1 MKKMILTAAGACCA
15 AAAFKLLTPV
25 RAEAW
30 FSAAHKQLTEEALD
44 LLERE
49 GKLKQLAF
57 YKPYAEQL
65 MKGCVD
71 PDLDGDPDK
80 GSGTHYYSVALPKGK
95 ALPQKDG
102 YFPNRLGSYSRSAR
116 TSMEENYAAAL
127 LLFRAGKTEQSM
139 YALGRAVHFL
149 EDVACPVHTANMQY
163 KKKPNNPHYAFE
175 KLANTIVGKYKPDKY
190 DKRLNKSYSGISFE
204 NPLNK
209 LAAASNKHAGMV
221 ARLDPKA
228 FENAVREMAPL
239 AAQNVMGLLLRFYDE
254 SRSETGFL
262 PADGKRYALR
272 NEGSGMV
279 ITVTPKCLT
288 LEPSDKTKEQ
298 KLTFMMS
305 DMGSFGFKT
314 VEGGYV
320 TGDLKGYEY
329 PKRGT
334 EASQFRL
341 APLGSNRWRIT
352 TKASGYS
359 KALACT
365 RSGALTA
372 AEFIPGDKN
381 MVWAIL

>member
-57 YKPYAEQL
+57 YKPYSEQL

-341 APLGSNRWRIT
+341 ALLGSNRWRIT